1 MYRISFLNQKI
12 YTRPARPGGGTKGLV
27 LAALLILW
35 PIPCCAQ
42 GGVSAPLPL
51 GSSPRDRAIAEG
63 LMNHYVVN
71 TMDGRFEA
79 HGDAML
85 RRLKAERR
93 AIGSVRQ
100 ISRGEA
106 FGGSLKDA
114 VTGPFRGANGFITRP
129 AGALRAVSRGLA
141 ALPGRARETL
151 TNTRSIYEDNL
162 VEALLSVSKSKREF
176 ASAAGV
182 DVYSRNPVL
191 QRELDSVARAEAAG
205 GFGAS
210 TAVAV
215 ATFAGSLATSNLQ
228 RADELNDILRT
239 RSAAELRS
247 ASRKALKQSGL
258 PDPLTERFL
267 DHYWYS
273 PRHETVIAASLLAIE
288 GAAGREDF
296 IERAL
301 AANSE
306 ETALFFQQMAEM
318 MRGFHTTVAPI
329 EQIEIFFGIPLIHG
343 RDGSVAALLPFDRVH
358 WTARTAEVA
367 AYVAHAHPKIVG
379 AGKLVLWTP
388 GTLTDRA
395 RQGFAAL
402 GIGVRERTDAILPLL
417 D

>member
-1 MYRISFLNQKI
+1 M
-12 YTRPARPGGGTKGLV
+12 
-27 LAALLILW
+27 
-35 PIPCCAQ
+35 
-42 GGVSAPLPL
+42 
-51 GSSPRDRAIAEG
+51 
-63 LMNHYVVN
+63 
-71 TMDGRFEA
+71 
-79 HGDAML
+79 
-85 RRLKAERR
+85 
-93 AIGSVRQ
+93 
-100 ISRGEA
+100 
-106 FGGSLKDA
+106 
-114 VTGPFRGANGFITRP
+114 
-129 AGALRAVSRGLA
+129 
-141 ALPGRARETL
+141 

-191 QRELDSVARAEAAG
+191 QKELDSVARAEAAG

-247 ASRKALKQSGL
+247 ASRKALTQSGV

-273 PRHETVIAASLLAIE
+273 PRHETVIAASLLAIM
-288 GAAGREDF
+288 GAAGREHF

-306 ETALFFQQMAEM
+306 ESALFFQQVAEM

-329 EQIEIFFGIPLIHG
+329 ERIEIFFGIPLIHG
-343 RDGSVAALLPFDRVH
+343 RGGSIAALLPFDRVH

-367 AYVAHAHPKIVG
+367 AYVARTHPKIVS

-388 GTLTDRA
+388 GTLTERA

-402 GIGVRERTDAILPLL
+402 GIGVRERTDAILPML